1 MLGVQP
7 AYLRRLD
14 AEDVVKPARSTGGQR
29 RYSRVEIHV
38 IDRASTLAAEGMT
51 LAGIRRLLELEA
63 EVARLR
69 AALADAENRDRSS

>member
-38 IDRASTLAAEGMT
+38 IDRASALAAEGMT

-63 EVARLR
+63 EVARLT
-69 AALADAENRDRSS
+69 AALAEAEKANRSS